1 MAEDIAID
9 LNRGV
14 RMSKDHVTQLEVYMY
29 FDDPGVYLTPQ
40 GHPVPEEVARSA
52 GFDVDVYKKAH
63 DKKSR
68 MADFQAMLDSE
79 YGDAA
84 ERVVLEERDGY
95 KLVEVGTLGNV
106 MVIDDEDRPLVATPL
121 PADIGRTLFNKL
133 APPPLVE
140 KPAKAAPAKGGFK
153 PKSLGDDDDAE

>member
-14 RMSKDHVTQLEVYMY
+14 RMSKDPITQLEVYMY

-40 GHPVPEEVARSA
+40 GKNVPAEVAERAGYDVSA
-52 GFDVDVYKKAH
+52 LKKQH

-68 MADFQAMLDSE
+68 MADFQSMLDSE

-84 ERVVLEERDGY
+84 ERKVLEERDGY

-106 MVIDDEDRPLVATPL
+106 MVLDDEDKPLVLTPL
-121 PADIGRTLFNKL
+121 PLDIGTELFDKM
-133 APPPLVE
+133 APKPVVE
-140 KPAKAAPAKGGFK
+140 QPAPKPFAKKGFS
-153 PKSLGDDDDAE
+153 PKALGDDD

>member
-14 RMSKDHVTQLEVYMY
+14 RMSKDPISQLEVYMY

-40 GHPVPEEVARSA
+40 GKQVPAEVAERA
-52 GFDVDVYKKAH
+52 GYDVAALQKQHNKKA
-63 DKKSR
+63 R
-68 MADFQAMLDSE
+68 MADFQSMLDSE

-84 ERVVLEERDGY
+84 ERKVLEERDGY

-106 MVIDDEDRPLVATPL
+106 MVLDDEDKPLVLTPL
-121 PADIGRTLFNKL
+121 PLDIGTELFDKM
-133 APPPLVE
+133 APKPYVE
-140 KPAKAAPAKGGFK
+140 EPAKPAKAGKFAPK
-153 PKSLGDDDDAE
+153 PLGDDD